1 MRCRSCYPLFS
12 ILGVLGC
19 GLVGCLSPRLM
30 SPEPIE
36 RLHCVAG
43 EPVGMM
49 PFGETNSDS
58 LTSGG
63 NTPTSATSTA
73 IYDSD
78 GDGRGDYG
86 EQIGPDGRVA
96 VLHFDTDHDG
106 ELDLQVDLDRIDNS
120 QCRELLI
127 ILDSV
132 PFGLVR
138 KFRDAG
144 RFRLFHPPSAIVSP
158 FPVMTDLCLAEFFGV
173 SPCQGI
179 ESRYYDGH
187 RLSNGYLTY
196 FAEGNAPWLKMI
208 DAYIWPINHSYI
220 YLAPEPGFLHEL
232 HAIEQRLFRNDRD
245 TVLGYSVGA
254 SAMGSRLGEAG
265 HQQLLEYVDRFCQS
279 IMQRTRGR
287 LRITLMS
294 DHGHNLIECT
304 PISVHKELTA
314 LGYRESGA
322 LRRPADIVVPRFG
335 PVTCAGVYTNQPQNV
350 AADLVKI
357 DGVDLAFYRD
367 GDEIVVHSSDGR
379 ALIERSRDRY
389 RYVAEQLDPLQLLPV
404 IEHLREESKLDA
416 AGFVSDA
423 DWFQAT
429 ADHVYP
435 DPLHRLWRAFD
446 GLLRNPPDVMVSLQ
460 DGHCYGTSFFNK
472 FVQLKSAHGS
482 LLRSSTH
489 GFAMSTAG
497 RLPEFVRME
506 DLARELENLGLQPI
520 SR

>member
-1 MRCRSCYPLFS
+1 MRRRSAYPLFP
-12 ILGVLGC
+12 ILGALGC
-19 GLVGCLSPRLM
+19 GLVGCQSPKLM
-30 SPEPIE
+30 PATPI
-36 RLHCVAG
+36 A
-43 EPVGMM
+43 
-49 PFGETNSDS
+49 TNSDVAG
-58 LTSGG
+58 TTAR
-63 NTPTSATSTA
+63 NATSTA
-73 IYDSD
+73 IYDTD
-78 GDGRGDYG
+78 GDAQGDYA

-96 VLHFDTDHDG
+96 VLHFDTDRDG
-106 ELDLQVDLDRIDNS
+106 ELDLQVALDRIDNS

-132 PFGLVR
+132 PYGLVR
-138 KFRDAG
+138 KIRDAG

-179 ESRYYDGH
+179 ESRYYDGR

-196 FAEGNAPWLKMI
+196 FVEGNAPWLKMI

-232 HAIEQRLFRNDRD
+232 HAIERTFFRNDKD
-245 TVLGYSVGA
+245 TVCGYSVGA
-254 SAMGSRLGEAG
+254 SALGSRLGEAG

-279 IMQRTRGR
+279 VMQRTRGR

-294 DHGHNLIECT
+294 DHGHNLIEST
-304 PISVHKELTA
+304 PISVHKELAA
-314 LGYRESGA
+314 LGYRNSGT

-335 PVTCAGVYTNQPQNV
+335 PVTCAGIYTNQPQNV

-357 DGVDLAFYRD
+357 DGVDLAIYRD
-367 GDEIVVHSSDGR
+367 GDEIVVYSLDGR
-379 ALIERSRDRY
+379 ARIARSGQRFRY
-389 RYVAEQLDPLQLLPV
+389 AAEQGDPLR
-404 IEHLREESKLDA
+404 LRMIVERLGEQGKNDA
-416 AGFVSDA
+416 DGFVDDA
-423 DWFQAT
+423 DWFKAT

-446 GLLRNPPDVMVSLQ
+446 GLLTHTPDVMVSLQ
-460 DGHCYGTSFFNK
+460 DGHCYGTSFFNW

-489 GFAMSTAG
+489 GFVMSTAG
-497 RLPEFVRME
+497 RLPEFIRME
-506 DLARELENLGLQPI
+506 DLAHELENLGLQPI